1 MENIY
6 KMRLL
11 TPGPTPIPDSVRLVM
26 AEPMVHHRKDA
37 FKDALAENQIMLKKL
52 FGTSQEVLTLSSSG
66 TGAMVAAVHGL
77 FAPGETVLVAQAGKF
92 GERWEEI
99 ATAHGLHVISLT
111 APWGQA
117 IEPGRVEQALR
128 ENPAIS
134 GLLIQLSE
142 TSTGVQHPVEAI
154 AAITRKTNTLLVV
167 DGISSVGISPAPMDE
182 WGIDCLLTGSQKGL
196 MVPPGLALIALSER
210 AWQKTTRVPPTSYYF
225 DLPAERKNCL
235 KNQTHFTSPVSL
247 VMALRTAL
255 QQIFA
260 DGLPALY
267 RKQWA
272 LTQLTRSGI
281 QAMGLKPFAPT
292 HYTWG
297 LTSVAM
303 PDGVKASDITK
314 KAHQNWNVIL
324 TAGQEPMKDEMV
336 RLAHMGYVDFADILA
351 GLVALQRSMPAGT
364 TSPHFLDTAMQA
376 YENAMGE
383 KAIGG
388 DNPPQTPLLP

>member
-11 TPGPTPIPDSVRLVM
+11 TPGPTPIPDSVRLSM

-37 FKDALAENQIMLKKL
+37 FKDILAENQSMLKKL
-52 FGTSQEVLTLSSSG
+52 FGTTQEVLTLSSSG

-77 FAPGETVLVAQAGKF
+77 FTQGETVLVAQAGKF

-117 IEPGRVEQALR
+117 IEAARVEKALQ
-128 ENPAIS
+128 ENPSVS
-134 GLLIQLSE
+134 GLFIQLSE
-142 TSTGVQHPVEAI
+142 TSTGVQHPVEEI

-210 AWQKTTRVPPTSYYF
+210 AWQKTATVPPTSFYF
-225 DLPAERKNCL
+225 NLPAERKNCL

-247 VMALRTAL
+247 VVGLHTAL
-255 QQIFA
+255 LQIFA

-272 LTQLTRSGI
+272 LTQMARKGI
-281 QAMGLKPFAPT
+281 QAMGLKPFATT

-303 PDGVKASDITK
+303 PHGVKASDITK
-314 KAHQNWNVIL
+314 KAQQDWNVIL

-351 GLVALQRSMPAGT
+351 GLIALQRSMPAGT
-364 TSPHFLDTAMQA
+364 TSPNFLDTAMQA
-376 YENAMGE
+376 YEKVMAKVTALGE
-383 KAIGG
+383 
-388 DNPPQTPLLP
+388 